1 MTTDDVLKKNLYKI
15 LPLFADYHG
24 LLVGHNAPCSHQG
37 CWQGRCWQGQA
48 CSPNSLDWYRE
59 THLCLPHGN
68 LTQYWQWTSG
78 SSWWCGHGV
87 IWLSDLLSTMSH
99 PPGSPYQS
107 SCSRKLSSTSSL
119 NGNLESLLSHICSYI
134 LPTISRSYSHM
145 EEIKLSE
152 FSGPSSHDIDMT
164 QCHSIRWPSPL
175 STDVL

>member
-15 LPLFADYHG
+15 FADYHG
-24 LLVGHNAPCSHQG
+24 LLVGHNAPSSHLG
-37 CWQGRCWQGQA
+37 CWQGRYWHGQA
-48 CSPNSLDWYRE
+48 CSLAV
-59 THLCLPHGN
+59 
-68 LTQYWQWTSG
+68 LTDTERHICVSNMAIWQYWQWTSG

-119 NGNLESLLSHICSYI
+119 NGNLESLLSHICSCI

-164 QCHSIRWPSPL
+164 QCHSIRWRSPL